1 MMHGA
6 DHRPVRVL
14 HVFSNFVPS
23 GPELRAIRLIEAL
36 GPRFLHAVVSMDGR
50 TTAAAHLSDPG
61 LIRILP
67 SPPKAGSLATV
78 RRLRRILAE
87 EDPDL
92 VLSYGW
98 GAIDTLPA
106 AASLRLRSLVHHE
119 EGFNADEA
127 LTFKRRRVWARRL
140 LLPAAHHVVVPSRR
154 LHAIATGLWKVAEER
169 VRLIPN
175 GIPTDS
181 FPRADRDPEFR
192 LRLRI
197 PRDAFLVGTVAQL
210 RPVKNIGRLIDAVA
224 ALRSAEV
231 HLMLV
236 GDGPERA
243 TLEARA
249 ADAGL
254 GGRVLFAGHQTDVA
268 AHLRALD
275 LFALT
280 SDSEQMPVSLLEA
293 MACGL
298 PVVATDVGDVRGMLP
313 EDQHPF
319 LTPPQGP
326 DPAQAIATHIAALHA
341 DPALRDRLGAANRE
355 RIRERYDSERM
366 AQDYLA
372 VYRSALSARRQG

>member
-1 MMHGA
+1 MAREARWTPAGHALPVVPRPEGPRPRSPLQLAHRARGPGLAARRGAGGLLGPSGADLRKEPVPRGTRRDLGRRARRAMMHGA

-210 RPVKNIGRLIDAVA
+210 RPVKNIGRLIDA
-224 ALRSAEV
+224 
-231 HLMLV
+231 
-236 GDGPERA
+236 
-243 TLEARA
+243 
-249 ADAGL
+249 
-254 GGRVLFAGHQTDVA
+254 
-268 AHLRALD
+268 
-275 LFALT
+275 
-280 SDSEQMPVSLLEA
+280 
-293 MACGL
+293 
-298 PVVATDVGDVRGMLP
+298 
-313 EDQHPF
+313 
-319 LTPPQGP
+319 
-326 DPAQAIATHIAALHA
+326 
-341 DPALRDRLGAANRE
+341 
-355 RIRERYDSERM
+355 
-366 AQDYLA
+366 
-372 VYRSALSARRQG
+372 